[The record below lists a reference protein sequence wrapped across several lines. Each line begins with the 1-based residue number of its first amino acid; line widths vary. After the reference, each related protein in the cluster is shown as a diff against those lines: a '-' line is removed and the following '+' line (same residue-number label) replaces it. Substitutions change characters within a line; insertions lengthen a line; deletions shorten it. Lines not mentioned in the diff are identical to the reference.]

1 MYALFF
7 HRLSILERATPGS
20 DWCGDK
26 KRSQGGEKG
35 TLSGGG
41 STACRRNYGEGNM
54 SGLPSEPLR
63 KGGPKWPY
71 FPYCEAP
78 HGALQCVRLALLE
91 KEHREAID
99 IARKVCLR
107 CREQEVD
114 ADGTCGRCRSP
125 RAPASEPRPSVAP
138 WPRPDWT
145 VVPEAVTDRDFYE
158 CIALSGMARF
168 NPGPNRAT
176 VKEIS
181 ILFDYKQE
189 HTILYK
195 GWLGDIDVEL
205 LPTEPRTVTSS
216 LGRPVETR
224 QIAIIP
230 LQPIKKGGE
239 PVVIGAWVVES
250 STWSKGAAPT
260 IKNLRERFVA
270 RLTISKAHTARKP
283 RMIDLVVG
291 RDSPKIFPELAQ
303 EARHIKDDFVCNIL
317 FSPGQVIYGY
327 AQESIRWV
335 DSLDN
340 PEDGLKPQFRNQV
353 KGKKRAKSAARPA
366 GARFFRRESIES
378 SAGQSPHHGLQ
389 DDVYEAEGGSSFRG
403 DTPLSFFLEAELPEP
418 VIQREVSTEGESDF
432 FQHRSVVWK
441 EPGEPAATRVDPR
454 EGLGQGQEVVD
465 LPEAEEPALGSVAEF
480 LGHAIDVSMQEI
492 EERSV
497 YYREEE
503 LPVLELEEPPNEW
516 EGESNHG
523 DEAAGEARG
532 QACPAQIATL
542 EQRMEE
548 YLRVA
553 TPDIPALFPRPA
565 WDLSWR
571 PDAEA
576 RDMARL
582 MDDYGAKQLEQ
593 DRAEAEYRVR
603 REEAKVWRRERDEE
617 DRRVL
622 EARALQAQKYKEDLA
637 SRVER
642 MMKNGEEERIAEEKR
657 AK

>member
-1 MYALFF
+1 M
-7 HRLSILERATPGS
+7 
-20 DWCGDK
+20 
-26 KRSQGGEKG
+26 
-35 TLSGGG
+35 
-41 STACRRNYGEGNM
+41 
-54 SGLPSEPLR
+54 
-63 KGGPKWPY
+63 
-71 FPYCEAP
+71 
-78 HGALQCVRLALLE
+78 
-91 KEHREAID
+91 
-99 IARKVCLR
+99 
-107 CREQEVD
+107 
-114 ADGTCGRCRSP
+114 
-125 RAPASEPRPSVAP
+125 
-138 WPRPDWT
+138 
-145 VVPEAVTDRDFYE
+145 
-158 CIALSGMARF
+158 
-168 NPGPNRAT
+168 
-176 VKEIS
+176 
-181 ILFDYKQE
+181 
-189 HTILYK
+189 
-195 GWLGDIDVEL
+195 EL
-205 LPTEPRTVTSS
+205 LPTEPRTVTTT

-230 LQPIKKGGE
+230 LQPIRKGGE
-239 PVVIGAWVVES
+239 PVVIGTWVVES

-260 IKNLRERFVA
+260 IKNLRERFVT
-270 RLTISKAHTARKP
+270 RPTISKAHTARKP
-283 RMIDLVVG
+283 RMIDVVIG

-303 EARHIKDDFVCNIL
+303 EARHIKDDFVLCNIL

-353 KGKKRAKSAARPA
+353 KGKKRAKSTARPA
-366 GARFFRRESIES
+366 EARFFSRVLVES
-378 SAGQSPHHGLQ
+378 SEGQSPHHGLQ
-389 DDVYEAEGGSSFRG
+389 DDVYEAEGGSSLRG
-403 DTPLSFFLEAELPEP
+403 DTPLSFFLEADLPEP
-418 VIQREVSTEGESDF
+418 VIQREVSTEGQSDF

-441 EPGEPAATRVDPR
+441 EPGEPAAARADPK

-465 LPEAEEPALGSVAEF
+465 LPEAEEPALESVAEF
-480 LGHAIDVSMQEI
+480 LGHAMDVSMQMI

-532 QACPAQIATL
+532 QACPAQIATV

-571 PDAEA
+571 PDADA

-593 DRAEAEYRVR
+593 DRAEAEYRAR
-603 REEAKVWRRERDEE
+603 IEEAKVWRRERNEE
-617 DRRVL
+617 NRRVL
-622 EARALQAQKYKEDLA
+622 EARALQA
-637 SRVER
+637 
-642 MMKNGEEERIAEEKR
+642 
-657 AK
+657 